1 MSRFFNVR
9 GFLDCDFE
17 ELRSVKSIVG
27 RYRNLGAKFGLTDE
41 IGELY
46 SAGWLYQEREI
57 NWTAHAFFGASMRIQ
72 GVEFVL
78 AQITRIAEE
87 LPGIE
92 GMFLIDD
99 DESSESLRWDVA
111 SGVVRIAQGHQRS

>member
-17 ELRSVKSIVG
+17 ELRSVKSIVS
-27 RYRNLGAKFGLTDE
+27 RYRKMGAGFGLTDE
-41 IGELY
+41 ISELY
-46 SAGWLYQEREI
+46 LAGWLYQEREI
-57 NWTAHAFFGASMRIQ
+57 NWMTHAFFGASMRLQ

-87 LPGIE
+87 LPEVE
-92 GMFLIDD
+92 GMFIVDD
-99 DESSESLRWDVA
+99 DESSESTRWDVA
-111 SGVVRIAQGHQRS
+111 SGIVRIAQGHKCP